1 MALRADAKSFGKIAD
16 ELNRAEI
23 PTKKGC
29 AWRAMQVQCIVNRNT
44 VQWALIEMW
53 SA

>member
-1 MALRADAKSFGKIAD
+1 VIERIMALRADAKSFGKIAD

-29 AWRAMQVQCIVNRNT
+29 AWSAMQVQRIVNRAQAT
-44 VQWALIEMW
+44 L
-53 SA
+53 